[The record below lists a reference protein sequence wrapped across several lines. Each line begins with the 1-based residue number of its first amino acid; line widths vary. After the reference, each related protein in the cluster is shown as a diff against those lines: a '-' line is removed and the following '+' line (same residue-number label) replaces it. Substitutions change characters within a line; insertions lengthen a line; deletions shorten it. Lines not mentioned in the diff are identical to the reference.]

1 MGASAMASQSR
12 PQLSNSMPCARCFA
26 APAPAVQG
34 VSAEPGEPTEP
45 AWRAQVSAA
54 PDSSAFMD
62 AGNQLPRLP
71 VRIAF
76 CRWLD

>member
-1 MGASAMASQSR
+1 MVASAMASHAR
-12 PQLSNSMPCARCFA
+12 PQMSDSMPCARCFA

-45 AWRAQVSAA
+45 AWRAHATAA
-54 PDSSAFMD
+54 PDSCLLMD